1 MNEKHQLFAQEFL
14 KDRNATQAAIRAG
27 YSEKTAGSQG
37 ERLLKNAEIK
47 KFIVAG
53 SAERF
58 ETVKIDTNYI
68 LMQLGDMQ
76 QATIDQIL
84 NEDGSVKP
92 PQEWPTVW
100 QRMINGIEVKTT
112 TNKDGTK
119 TTSHK
124 IKLIDRGKIIKML
137 GDHVDISAFVEKAG
151 DNYIDNSINVVNLND
166 TDRAARIARMFRS
179 AMVRHENGKAIEGEK
194 K

>member
-27 YSEKTAGSQG
+27 YSKKTAEVQG
-37 ERLLKNAEIK
+37 CKLLRNTKIK
-47 KFIVAG
+47 EFIVAG

-112 TNKDGTK
+112 TNKDGSK